1 MVICMGGRWP
11 NPKERGTS
19 TVTVPVTLSCVI
31 PSGAEGANGAF
42 SYSKSGPAYFRYRPS
57 SYTRPNTCCS
67 RSYTFPVV
75 TFFVQDEPESW

>member
-1 MVICMGGRWP
+1 MSFMVICMGGRWP

-42 SYSKSGPAYFRYRPS
+42 YSSMRRA
-57 SYTRPNTCCS
+57 
-67 RSYTFPVV
+67 
-75 TFFVQDEPESW
+75 